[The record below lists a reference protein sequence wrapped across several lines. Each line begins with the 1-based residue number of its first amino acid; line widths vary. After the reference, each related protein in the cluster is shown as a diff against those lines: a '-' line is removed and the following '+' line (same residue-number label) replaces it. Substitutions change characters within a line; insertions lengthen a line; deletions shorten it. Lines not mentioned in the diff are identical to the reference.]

1 MTRTTSVKQDLRQG
15 ATIFFYQLKKSRTP
29 LILFAVLAVFFGTT
43 VFALTAMNARS
54 VNRFYQVDRVNA
66 IQSFST
72 YATLAV
78 FFLTCVF
85 TIIYTLRVFSYLHS
99 KRKADWI
106 NPLPVKS
113 GVLFVAKALAAFAA
127 AVVPALVFIGVIC
140 IITACSGEAV
150 NSEILRLFLGI
161 PLGSIACIAFY
172 GLLAVCCG
180 SSVNTVL
187 SFLAISFCYPFSAA
201 FVKGMIKAFFYA
213 APFEQTSH
221 SFIMDALN
229 PMAAYDGVNAV
240 YWLLFTLGCFVLSVL
255 LLRRRKAERAQTSF
269 AYRLPCYAVEVLVTF
284 IAGMMTGVIFSST
297 GVLDGSLGS
306 FTFGFILGGGTAFII
321 AHVILFHGFAHIL
334 RSLIAYGAV
343 SAAAVGFA
351 AVCVFASPAYNSY
364 LPARE
369 DVKSAG
375 YVGYNAVL
383 FDGISQTAR
392 GAAADFDR
400 ADDID
405 LIWDQHKRLVGY
417 FDKASTRA
425 QFRHIITGS
434 LRHVATVLTGA
445 YPNSSELF
453 AYTLNDGS
461 VVTRAFDNMWIMDSI
476 MYYDDAGESSYDIY
490 TDYFA
495 ANYMSPITNSAGY
508 LKKYSG
514 ILQIGIEDVES
525 TYINIDGIPYS
536 VKNVPSNGDQPQK
549 LLQAVQA
556 DVKEHGF
563 SNDVDG
569 DGYQMIIY
577 TNQTVPHS
585 NITAFALMMPS
596 EPAIALNGVQGIDII
611 VPKEYTQT
619 RKVLEEIGVTKNGK
633 ANTET
638 YYYDLYNYY
647 GGATEYDGSYIP

>member
-306 FTFGFILGGGTAFII
+306 FTFGFVLGGGTAFII
-321 AHVILFHGFAHIL
+321 THVILFHGFARIL

-343 SAAAVGFA
+343 TAGAVGFA
-351 AVCVFASPAYNSY
+351 AVCIFASPAYNSY

-375 YVGYNAVL
+375 YVGYDATL
-383 FDGISQTAR
+383 LGGIPQTANN
-392 GAAADFDR
+392 AAADFDKP
-400 ADDID
+400 DDID

-434 LRHVATVLTGA
+434 LYHVTTVLTGA

-461 VVTRAFDNMWIMDSI
+461 VVTRSFDVMWIMDSF
-476 MYYDDAGESSYDIY
+476 MYDDESDSVVNYS
-490 TDYFA
+490 DYFA
-495 ANYMSPITNSAGY
+495 ADYMSPITNSATY
-508 LKKYSG
+508 LKKYNG

-525 TYINIDGIPYS
+525 MYINIDGDPYT
-536 VKNVPSNGDQPQK
+536 VRNVPSNGDEPQK

-556 DVKEHGF
+556 DVTENGF
-563 SNDVDG
+563 SNDFDG
-569 DGYQMIIY
+569 DGYQMTIY
-577 TNQTVPHS
+577 TKQTFPHS
-585 NITAFALMMPS
+585 NITALSLMMPS
-596 EPAIALNGVQGIDII
+596 ESAIALNGVQGINII
-611 VPKEYTQT
+611 VSKEYTQT
-619 RKVLEEIGVTKNGK
+619 RRVLEEIGVTKDGK
-633 ANTET
+633 PNLET
-638 YYYDLYNYY
+638 YYYTLSDYR
-647 GGATEYDGSYIP
+647 

>member
-1 MTRTTSVKQDLRQG
+1 M
-15 ATIFFYQLKKSRTP
+15 
-29 LILFAVLAVFFGTT
+29 
-43 VFALTAMNARS
+43 
-54 VNRFYQVDRVNA
+54 
-66 IQSFST
+66 
-72 YATLAV
+72 
-78 FFLTCVF
+78 
-85 TIIYTLRVFSYLHS
+85 FSYLHS

-140 IITACSGEAV
+140 IITACSGETV

-187 SFLAISFCYPFSAA
+187 SFLGISFCYPFSAA

-213 APFEQTSH
+213 APFERTSH
-221 SFIMDALN
+221 SFITDALN

-306 FTFGFILGGGTAFII
+306 FAFGFVLGGGTAFII

-375 YVGYNAVL
+375 YVGGYNAVL
-383 FDGISQTAR
+383 LDGIAQTAR
-392 GAAADFDR
+392 GAAADFDKP
-400 ADDID
+400 DDID

-417 FDKASTRA
+417 FDKASSRA
-425 QFRHIITGS
+425 KFRHVISGS
-434 LRHVATVLTGA
+434 LYHVATVLTGA

-461 VVTRAFDNMWIMDSI
+461 VVTRSFDAMWAMDSI
-476 MYYDDAGESSYDIY
+476 LDYDESDSGVNYS
-490 TDYFA
+490 DYFA

-508 LKKYSG
+508 IKKYSG

-525 TYINIDGIPYS
+525 TYINIGGIPYS

-549 LLQAVQA
+549 LLQAIQA
-556 DVKEHGF
+556 DAKEHGF
-563 SNDVDG
+563 SNDFSG
-569 DGYQMIIY
+569 DGYQMTIY
-577 TNQTVPHS
+577 IRQTVPHS
-585 NITAFALMMPS
+585 SVTAFALMMPS
-596 EPAIALNGVQGIDII
+596 ESAIALNGAQGIDII
-611 VPKEYTQT
+611 VPKEYTRT
-619 RKVLEEIGVTKNGK
+619 RWVLEEIGVTKNGK

-638 YYYDLYNYY
+638 YYYDLNNYY
-647 GGATEYDGSYIP
+647 GGATDYDGSYVP

>member
-54 VNRFYQVDRVNA
+54 VNRFYQVDRINA

-240 YWLLFTLGCFVLSVL
+240 YWLCS
-255 LLRRRKAERAQTSF
+255 
-269 AYRLPCYAVEVLVTF
+269 P
-284 IAGMMTGVIFSST
+284 
-297 GVLDGSLGS
+297 
-306 FTFGFILGGGTAFII
+306 
-321 AHVILFHGFAHIL
+321 
-334 RSLIAYGAV
+334 
-343 SAAAVGFA
+343 SAAL
-351 AVCVFASPAYNSY
+351 C
-364 LPARE
+364 
-369 DVKSAG
+369 
-375 YVGYNAVL
+375 
-383 FDGISQTAR
+383 
-392 GAAADFDR
+392 
-400 ADDID
+400 
-405 LIWDQHKRLVGY
+405 
-417 FDKASTRA
+417 
-425 QFRHIITGS
+425 
-434 LRHVATVLTGA
+434 
-445 YPNSSELF
+445 
-453 AYTLNDGS
+453 
-461 VVTRAFDNMWIMDSI
+461 
-476 MYYDDAGESSYDIY
+476 
-490 TDYFA
+490 
-495 ANYMSPITNSAGY
+495 
-508 LKKYSG
+508 
-514 ILQIGIEDVES
+514 
-525 TYINIDGIPYS
+525 
-536 VKNVPSNGDQPQK
+536 
-549 LLQAVQA
+549 
-556 DVKEHGF
+556 
-563 SNDVDG
+563 
-569 DGYQMIIY
+569 
-577 TNQTVPHS
+577 
-585 NITAFALMMPS
+585 
-596 EPAIALNGVQGIDII
+596 
-611 VPKEYTQT
+611 
-619 RKVLEEIGVTKNGK
+619 
-633 ANTET
+633 
-638 YYYDLYNYY
+638 
-647 GGATEYDGSYIP
+647 

>member
-113 GVLFVAKALAAFAA
+113 GVLFIAKALAAFAA

-140 IITACSGEAV
+140 IITACSGETV

-306 FTFGFILGGGTAFII
+306 FTFGFILGGGTAFIQFFLGAEAI
-321 AHVILFHGFAHIL
+321 VGRALFHQFLGIGQIHILAVRLHIGAVIAAHI
-334 RSLIAYGAV
+334 GAFIPIH
-343 SAAAVGFA
+343 AAALEGIVDHFGGAFHKALLVGILNAQDEFSAHLLGVQVIVKRGAHA
-351 AVCVFASPAYNSY
+351 AQVH
-364 LPARE
+364 
-369 DVKSAG
+369 K
-375 YVGYNAVL
+375 
-383 FDGISQTAR
+383 AR
-392 GAAADFDR
+392 GGGRKSGTD
-400 ADDID
+400 
-405 LIWDQHKRLVGY
+405 LVGHMSCLLY
-417 FDKASTRA
+417 LLSVIIVGKCRGFRPKAALTERYAARAMKARIYNPNHVPACPRA
-425 QFRHIITGS
+425 Q
-434 LRHVATVLTGA
+434 
-445 YPNSSELF
+445 P
-453 AYTLNDGS
+453 
-461 VVTRAFDNMWIMDSI
+461 
-476 MYYDDAGESSYDIY
+476 
-490 TDYFA
+490 
-495 ANYMSPITNSAGY
+495 
-508 LKKYSG
+508 
-514 ILQIGIEDVES
+514 
-525 TYINIDGIPYS
+525 
-536 VKNVPSNGDQPQK
+536 
-549 LLQAVQA
+549 
-556 DVKEHGF
+556 
-563 SNDVDG
+563 
-569 DGYQMIIY
+569 
-577 TNQTVPHS
+577 
-585 NITAFALMMPS
+585 
-596 EPAIALNGVQGIDII
+596 
-611 VPKEYTQT
+611 
-619 RKVLEEIGVTKNGK
+619 
-633 ANTET
+633 
-638 YYYDLYNYY
+638 
-647 GGATEYDGSYIP
+647 

>member
-72 YATLAV
+72 YAALAV

-85 TIIYTLRVFSYLHS
+85 TIVYTLRVFSYLHS

-127 AVVPALVFIGVIC
+127 AVVPALVFIGIIC
-140 IITACSGEAV
+140 IITACSGETV

-187 SFLAISFCYPFSAA
+187 SFLGISFCYPFSAA

-213 APFEQTSH
+213 APFERTSH
-221 SFIMDALN
+221 SFITDALN

-255 LLRRRKAERAQTSF
+255 LLRHRKAERAQTSF

-306 FTFGFILGGGTAFII
+306 FAFGFVLGGGTAFII

-375 YVGYNAVL
+375 YVGYNATL
-383 FDGISQTAR
+383 LGGIAQTAR
-392 GAAADFDR
+392 GAAADFDNP
-400 ADDID
+400 DDID
-405 LIWDQHKRLVGY
+405 LIWDQHKRLVSY
-417 FDKASTRA
+417 FDKASSRA
-425 QFRHIITGS
+425 QFRHIITG
-434 LRHVATVLTGA
+434 HAC
-445 YPNSSELF
+445 
-453 AYTLNDGS
+453 
-461 VVTRAFDNMWIMDSI
+461 
-476 MYYDDAGESSYDIY
+476 
-490 TDYFA
+490 
-495 ANYMSPITNSAGY
+495 
-508 LKKYSG
+508 
-514 ILQIGIEDVES
+514 
-525 TYINIDGIPYS
+525 
-536 VKNVPSNGDQPQK
+536 
-549 LLQAVQA
+549 
-556 DVKEHGF
+556 
-563 SNDVDG
+563 
-569 DGYQMIIY
+569 
-577 TNQTVPHS
+577 
-585 NITAFALMMPS
+585 
-596 EPAIALNGVQGIDII
+596 
-611 VPKEYTQT
+611 
-619 RKVLEEIGVTKNGK
+619 
-633 ANTET
+633 
-638 YYYDLYNYY
+638 
-647 GGATEYDGSYIP
+647 